1 MAGLL
6 FAFGVIFV
14 GFGVM
19 GWIGL
24 LTAPAPPGRAGA
36 SWPSAIQETP
46 IFLAIGFGFAL
57 IAAGAIV
64 DRLDRLLK
72 VLTPANAVQPGA
84 GRTDRTVA
92 GLPEIAAPEAT
103 ARAEAEQRALAARGW
118 TVEIGKN
125 GRWRATGKSG
135 TVNFESER
143 EKRDWIESELAQ
155 RP

>member
-6 FAFGVIFV
+6 FAVGTIFV
-14 GFGVM
+14 GFGAL
-19 GWIGL
+19 GWFGL
-24 LTAPAPPGRAGA
+24 LTAAPPAGRGTVA
-36 SWPSAIQETP
+36 WPSAIQETP

-72 VLTPANAVQPGA
+72 VLAPANAAPLRTGEA
-84 GRTDRTVA
+84 GRTVS
-92 GLPEIAAPEAT
+92 GLPEIAAPNPPDDTEAQ
-103 ARAEAEQRALAARGW
+103 QRALAARGW

-143 EKRDWIESELAQ
+143 EKRDWIAAELAQ
-155 RP
+155 RA